1 MKLLKR
7 SSYSYLPA
15 LTLVALLTAA
25 CSSTGAS
32 PLVTAA
38 TGPCEAGA
46 VVALLKSGIPTVDF
60 NPAND
65 LADLTESSD
74 LVASG
79 TLDTAVRV
87 DLNGDIDGT
96 ETVTRLQ
103 ASQIVVLHSSNDAA
117 ASLLQEE
124 LAFSLDAGSDPG
136 DDDPLAQ
143 PVEFE
148 PSTVRFVAFLRQTS
162 QPDAPLL
169 IRVEGLHISCSG
181 DGSTRDVFQPL
192 PADAPTSI
200 DEIAEAISMLNG

>member
-7 SSYSYLPA
+7 ASYSYLPILA
-15 LTLVALLTAA
+15 LAALLTAA
-25 CSSTGAS
+25 CASTGAS

-46 VVALLKSGIPTVDF
+46 VVALLESGIPTVDF

-74 LVASG
+74 IVANG
-79 TLDTAVRV
+79 TLDNAVRV
-87 DLNGDIDGT
+87 DLDGNIDGT

-103 ASQIVVLHSSNDAA
+103 ASQIAVLHSSDETSAA
-117 ASLLQEE
+117 LLEEE
-124 LAFSLDAGSDPG
+124 LAFSLVAGSDPG
-136 DDDPLAQ
+136 GDDPLAQ

-148 PSTVRFVAFLRQTS
+148 PSTVRFVAFLRRTS
-162 QPDAPLL
+162 QPDAPLV
-169 IRVEGLHISCSG
+169 IRVQGLHISCSG
-181 DGSTRDVFQPL
+181 DGPTSEVFQPL

-200 DEIAEAISMLNG
+200 DELAEAISLLNG